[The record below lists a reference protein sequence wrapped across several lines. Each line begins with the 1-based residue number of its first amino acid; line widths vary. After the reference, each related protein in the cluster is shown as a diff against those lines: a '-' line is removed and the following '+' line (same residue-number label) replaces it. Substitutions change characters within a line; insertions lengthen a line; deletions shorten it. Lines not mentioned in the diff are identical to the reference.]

1 MKTHLF
7 VKLAFLVI
15 PLILG
20 ACSPGDSDDDA
31 NMPPLSRLPFSAYP
45 NDLAVNDSAAEY
57 LKTGLLI
64 TVHPQGSYTISFD
77 TSAAYEAPELQLYRL
92 SFPNDST
99 YYYRQVRKLQATEV
113 DGRWVYSFVCEEN
126 DRTYWAATLRGGVSY
141 YEGPVKNFKF
151 TGDGVYSD
159 SLSLNLIVVGT
170 YDGTSD
176 SVSVDTLALK
186 ILARFR
192 KELSPAG
199 ISVDTI
205 YVRYAADHPVDTIG
219 DHYPA
224 NKPWLAGSSSD
235 DVLLTELGGWP
246 ENGVYDALDMIL
258 VHRIETDGV
267 LGYSPLF
274 GGNLGGG
281 DGSTVVFGTHYLS
294 GGEDV
299 PQTAADIIFTMVHE
313 TGHFFGLRHTTST
326 SADMQ
331 SMGDYSNIE
340 DGLDDTP
347 DCRSLLQKA
356 FKIDASIHSDTKMIL
371 PRLVIAGFVDNCP
384 DASNPMFPSVTNVPS
399 TGFTPE
405 QYNII
410 KKTLELYPH

>member
-1 MKTHLF
+1 MKTHFLI
-7 VKLAFLVI
+7 KLTFLVI

-20 ACSPGDSDDDA
+20 ACSRGDSDDDA
-31 NMPPLSRLPFSAYP
+31 NMLPLSGLKFSAYP

-99 YYYRQVRKLQATEV
+99 YSYRQVRKLQATEV

-126 DRTYWAATLRGGVSY
+126 DRAYWAATLRGGDNY
-141 YEGPVKNFKF
+141 YKGPVNHFKF
-151 TGDGVYSD
+151 TGDGAYGD
-159 SLSLNLIVVGT
+159 NLSLNLIVVGT

-176 SVSVDTLALK
+176 NVSVDTLALE

-199 ISVDTI
+199 ISVDTM
-205 YVRYAADHPVDTIG
+205 YVRYASNHPTLG
-219 DHYPA
+219 ASYPA

-258 VHRIETDGV
+258 VHRIETEGV

-274 GGNLGGG
+274 GGSLGGG

-299 PQTAADIIFTMVHE
+299 SQTAADIIFTMVHE

-331 SMGDYSNIE
+331 SAGDFSNTT

-347 DCRSLLQKA
+347 SCLSLLQKSVKVDVGV
-356 FKIDASIHSDTKMIL
+356 FSDTKMIM
-371 PRLVIAGFVDNCP
+371 PRLVIAGFVDNCA
-384 DASNPMFPSVTNVPS
+384 DASNPMFPSVTNVAS